1 MLFRTLLHL
10 FLSARR
16 SKLSLWQT
24 ASWNSRAWPW
34 DVDVAVHVNN
44 GMYFSLMD
52 LGRFDLMQR
61 SGAWRRARELKWS
74 PVVSAETI
82 SFRKS
87 VRLWQKFSIESRII
101 GIDSKTVYFEQ
112 RVVCKGEIYARAYVA
127 TRFVSAKGPVTIE
140 QITEEFGHPPAELE
154 LPQWLHVWREENA
167 LPGARR
173 PAPHSWMAAVS
184 GH

>member
-10 FLSARR
+10 FLSGRR
-16 SKLSLWQT
+16 SKLSLWDT
-24 ASWNSRAWPW
+24 SSWKSRAWPW
-34 DVDVAVHVNN
+34 DVDIAVHINN

-61 SGAWRRARELKWS
+61 SGSWRRVRELKWT

-87 VRLWQKFSIESRII
+87 VKLWQKFSIESRII
-101 GIDSKTVYFEQ
+101 GLDSKTIYFEQ
-112 RVVCKGEIYARAYVA
+112 RVVVKGEIYARGYIA

-140 QITEEFGHPPAELE
+140 QITAEFGQPPADLE
-154 LPQWLHVWREENA
+154 LPQWLHDWREANA
-167 LPGARR
+167 LPGARK
-173 PAPHSWMAAVS
+173 PAPHNWVDALSR
-184 GH
+184 